1 MCKQI
6 AGGLITGGN
15 FQTLPKTSI
24 SRNASRENCSWKFSS
39 RKWTCFTD
47 RDCRCRRHH
56 RRRWRRLLRRRCWCH
71 LAKTSTKWIKPL
83 PGWISSFCRKEK
95 KITFQTFAAE
105 WSFLFGNVSTC
116 RCCCCCQCL
125 WHLLVTI
132 RKVGDVT
139 VHDVAP
145 NNFLKWLLM
154 IQLYCNQF

>member
-6 AGGLITGGN
+6 GGGLITGGN

-71 LAKTSTKWIKPL
+71 SAKTSTKWTKPL
-83 PGWISSFCRKEK
+83 PGWISSFLSKREK
-95 KITFQTFAAE
+95 
-105 WSFLFGNVSTC
+105 
-116 RCCCCCQCL
+116 
-125 WHLLVTI
+125 
-132 RKVGDVT
+132 
-139 VHDVAP
+139 
-145 NNFLKWLLM
+145 NNFPNFCCRMEFSLWKRLYLSLLLLLPM
-154 IQLYCNQF
+154 TLASPSYFPQGRWRYCSLRCSE

>member
-1 MCKQI
+1 MAAALSPGVIFKHSQSRRFLETHPEKI
-6 AGGLITGGN
+6 AL
-15 FQTLPKTSI
+15 
-24 SRNASRENCSWKFSS
+24 ESS
-39 RKWTCFTD
+39 RPENGLASLIEVVVVTIVVVDVDFFVVVVD
-47 RDCRCRRHH
+47 VIRRK
-56 RRRWRRLLRRRCWCH
+56 RQRSELNPCPAGLL
-71 LAKTSTKWIKPL
+71 L
-83 PGWISSFCRKEK
+83 FCRKEK

-105 WSFLFGNVSTC
+105 WSFHFGNVSTC